1 MLVGGDADAA
11 AKTLLGVCESKS
23 GSYFLIAVS
32 QGSSVH
38 AKKNAFLSKFMP
50 VLMKWELKQG
60 VPHKSACDQMTSH
73 DCVLKLKISSRIC
86 ITIPSEN

>member
-38 AKKNAFLSKFMP
+38 AKKNAFLSN
-50 VLMKWELKQG
+50 LCL
-60 VPHKSACDQMTSH
+60 
-73 DCVLKLKISSRIC
+73 
-86 ITIPSEN
+86 SEWN